1 MNVHVPGASKN
12 PYEGLKLSTL
22 QSRLEL
28 AKTDVETAKATVEL
42 IESVI
47 ASRVAASVEAA
58 RKLADKETGVIHV
71 VVEGCDVKHDQP
83 KSISYDQP
91 GMMGFCSQLTGRGL
105 DPYNFVEIKFSIS
118 EKVWNTLPADIKKLA
133 LPTRT
138 EKRGSPKIT
147 ITPVEAN

>member
-1 MNVHVPGASKN
+1 MNVHVPGASNN
-12 PYEGLKLSTL
+12 PYAGLKLSTL

-42 IESVI
+42 IESEI
-47 ASRVAASVEAA
+47 ASRVAESVEVA
-58 RKLADKETGVIHV
+58 RKLANKETGVIHV

-83 KSISYDQP
+83 KSIAWDSKAL
-91 GMMGFCSQLTGRGL
+91 MGACSRMQGAGV
-105 DPYNFVEIKFSIS
+105 DPYEHVEIKLSVT
-118 EKVWNTLPADIKKLA
+118 EKKYEKLPPELRKWILPA
-133 LPTRT
+133 RT